1 MNIVFHVSPLSK
13 VYRDK
18 ISKKFEIISAYYSLQ
33 DLRRLGPVKMF
44 FNLLRLRANK
54 IILPVEDETS
64 RTVLPVLY
72 ALALIVRSKSIIKI
86 DSNIKINKVYRIQ
99 CIYAILS
106 LFYSSLKAQVIK
118 RKNVR
123 NIKYFNE
130 LSIDKVRFRDVNNIL
145 YLNSNLWYGLRVGG
159 SVGHIS
165 GVVNAFL
172 NRGFSVDFAS
182 LGDRLMVNEDA
193 RFIKLRPPS
202 TYAFPGEVNNPVFAN
217 SVTRQLIYKYKN
229 QNKPD
234 FIYQRLSVANI
245 SGVQLSK
252 RWKIPFILEYNGSEA
267 WVSANWGH
275 RRMRYYD
282 DVVDAEN
289 ACLRHAN
296 LVVTIS
302 DPLKDELIERGVNPN
317 QIVNYPNCIDPKIFS
332 PERFDDNDRYH
343 LRDRWRISSDAKVI
357 TFLGTFGK
365 WHGANVYANAI
376 KLLASKR
383 RDWLIK
389 NKIMFFFVG
398 DGSQLHDVKN
408 ILADISDV
416 DKFCRFTGLVN
427 QEDAPLYLEASDIL
441 ISPHVPNDDGSKFF
455 GSPTKLFEYLAMG
468 KPIIA
473 SNLDQLGDILQ
484 PSISL
489 DDLDNIL
496 DDSVSVLVKPG
507 CIEELMKAI
516 VWTVDNPEISTRIG
530 RNARKLALHKYTWD
544 IHVNKILS
552 VLNSEYK

>member
-217 SVTRQLIYKYKN
+217 SVTRQLINNYRN